1 MVRKLE
7 EQFGRDGQT
16 FHLEIAIIIR
26 EAGMKSLSRFN
37 RGPSLHLELPRLYK
51 RYLDWR
57 NQIRDLD
64 KAITS
69 YEGVKAFPSS
79 VFHNPVNYFELAS
92 LYERRFVWE
101 DRISDL
107 DNAITNQKAGVEIL
121 QETDFRKSGQLFKL
135 ARLHEQRFDWDG
147 QYSSINNAIA
157 SQEAGLV
164 LLEDLDPD
172 KPSRLYEHMHMRM
185 RLNEVAKERL
195 LEDLQQLAKY
205 IRKPT
210 SGVDILEVM
219 EGLITVLKGK
229 DADKLCRDIR
239 EHSLR
244 LGTYCEALRS
254 QVVGS
259 TDRGHLRALYN
270 EIVTTER
277 EVSAAYKN
285 IAAKY
290 ERMYKLWREK
300 REQISNM
307 LSLLD
312 STNTQSYAE
321 DLQTQI
327 QRVDEGLDVIRRTLD
342 DQKRTL
348 KDYFDSCKVST
359 APTNSKGDPPSEPV
373 PPDNPR
379 LEVNP
384 PGSLPDPSDLPKA
397 VNAGKEKLCQIRAV
411 VGKARY
417 TKKRKS
423 VEDKL
428 STTTTQL
435 EGLHR
440 DSQKHESRVREL
452 VISQPTQ
459 RFKWWNRWRGPS
471 HQLPNFVKSMTS
483 TLTEIQ
489 RGFDKYK
496 QSILGLI
503 FRPLGDVIDNLR
515 PYFSK
520 VGQEV
525 IRKRLH
531 PDIILYEAA
540 FLSLIKSSKP
550 GLTEQIGDFK
560 SRLEAMAV
568 SD

>member
-7 EQFGRDGQT
+7 EQLGRDGQT

-37 RGPSLHLELPRLYK
+37 RGSSLHLELPRLYK

-64 KAITS
+64 NAITS
-69 YEGVKAFPSS
+69 YEGVRAFSSS

-121 QETDFRKSGQLFKL
+121 QETDPRKSDQLFKL
-135 ARLHEQRFDWDG
+135 AHLHEQRFDWDG
-147 QYSSINNAIA
+147 QYFSINNAIA

-164 LLEDLDPD
+164 LLGDLDPD
-172 KPSRLYEHMHMRM
+172 KPSRLYEHMRMRM

-205 IRKPT
+205 IRKPK
-210 SGVDILEVM
+210 SDVDILEVM
-219 EGLITVLKGK
+219 EGLITVLKDK

-254 QVVGS
+254 QVVGG
-259 TDRGHLRALYN
+259 TDRSHLRALYN
-270 EIVTTER
+270 EIVTTKR

-290 ERMYKLWREK
+290 ERMYRLWRGK
-300 REQISNM
+300 REKISNM

-312 STNTQSYAE
+312 SIPSQDYAE
-321 DLQTQI
+321 DIQTRI
-327 QRVDEGLDVIRRTLD
+327 QRVDESFDTIRRMLD

-348 KDYFDSCKVST
+348 KDYFDSCKVLIAST
-359 APTNSKGDPPSEPV
+359 NATGDPPSKSV
-373 PPDNPR
+373 PPDNPISS
-379 LEVNP
+379 VIP
-384 PGSLPDPSDLPKA
+384 PESLSDPSYLPKA
-397 VNAGKEKLCQIRAV
+397 VEAGKEKLSQVRAV

-417 TKKRKS
+417 TKARKT

-428 STTTTQL
+428 STTASEL
-435 EGLHR
+435 EELHR
-440 DSQKHESRVREL
+440 GSQKYESKVRDPQSSHL
-452 VISQPTQ
+452 TRRI
-459 RFKWWNRWRGPS
+459 KWWNLWHVPS
-471 HQLPNFVKSMTS
+471 HQLPSLITSMTNR
-483 TLTEIQ
+483 LTEIQ

-496 QSILGLI
+496 HSVLGLI
-503 FRPLGDVIDNLR
+503 FRPLGDMIDDLR
-515 PYFSK
+515 PYCESFRLLSPFS
-520 VGQEV
+520 
-525 IRKRLH
+525 H
-531 PDIILYEAA
+531 ADM
-540 FLSLIKSSKP
+540 
-550 GLTEQIGDFK
+550 FK
-560 SRLEAMAV
+560 SFTSWTGSYKEGIASRHDPL
-568 SD
+568 